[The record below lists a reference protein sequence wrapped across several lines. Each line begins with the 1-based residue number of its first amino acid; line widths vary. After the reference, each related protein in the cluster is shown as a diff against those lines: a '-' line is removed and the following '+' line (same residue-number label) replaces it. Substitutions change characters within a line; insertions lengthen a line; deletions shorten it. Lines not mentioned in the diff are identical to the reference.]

1 MVNLFSPMKEFIAWA
16 LTFKIRTC
24 LSNFGAASM
33 KPIEVWSTH
42 RFVNILQTSPKR
54 CATKLVVK
62 KKGTCKWSG
71 EAAEEKS
78 GIPTIIWQKG
88 CKGVQSNQEFEV
100 VKWLQ

>member
-16 LTFKIRTC
+16 MTFKIRTC

-62 KKGTCKWSG
+62 KKGRVNGRGKLLK
-71 EAAEEKS
+71 KS
-78 GIPTIIWQKG
+78 QAYPRLFGKKVAKVFKAIKNL
-88 CKGVQSNQEFEV
+88 KS
-100 VKWLQ
+100 